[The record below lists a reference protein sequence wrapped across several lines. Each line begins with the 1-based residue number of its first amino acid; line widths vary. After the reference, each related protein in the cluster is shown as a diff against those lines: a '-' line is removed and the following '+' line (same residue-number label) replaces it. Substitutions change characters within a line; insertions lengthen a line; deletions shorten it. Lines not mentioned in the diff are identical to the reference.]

1 MPGNDESRWEKRIAR
16 AKLLAGEVP
25 SAAEVLTF
33 YAEIC
38 TFQQSLFIQLKRTLG
53 EVKPGKAAPQFREC
67 FDAKPLLVHVPAL
80 LSLIRRAGTPLLAQ
94 AAEEL
99 ARSEAADW
107 ESLLTTYW
115 RAEAHTLEGAPLSH
129 VFFAH
134 VLVQPCAELAASR
147 MGMEFPRVGPPS
159 CPVCCGR
166 PQVGVLR
173 EDGHGARRS
182 LLCSFCFTEW
192 GYRRTVCP
200 ACGEERV
207 DSLPVYTASQFEH
220 VRVEACDTCKT
231 YIKTVDLTNTGL
243 AVPEV
248 DDLATVTLSLWA
260 EEKGYKKLH
269 PNLLGI

>member
-1 MPGNDESRWEKRIAR
+1 M
-16 AKLLAGEVP
+16 
-25 SAAEVLTF
+25 
-33 YAEIC
+33 
-38 TFQQSLFIQLKRTLG
+38 
-53 EVKPGKAAPQFREC
+53 
-67 FDAKPLLVHVPAL
+67 
-80 LSLIRRAGTPLLAQ
+80 
-94 AAEEL
+94 
-99 ARSEAADW
+99 
-107 ESLLTTYW
+107 
-115 RAEAHTLEGAPLSH
+115 
-129 VFFAH
+129 
-134 VLVQPCAELAASR
+134 
-147 MGMEFPRVGPPS
+147 
-159 CPVCCGR
+159 
-166 PQVGVLR
+166 LR

-231 YIKTVDLTNTGL
+231 YIKTVDLTKNGL

-248 DDLATVTLSLWA
+248 DELATVTLSLWA